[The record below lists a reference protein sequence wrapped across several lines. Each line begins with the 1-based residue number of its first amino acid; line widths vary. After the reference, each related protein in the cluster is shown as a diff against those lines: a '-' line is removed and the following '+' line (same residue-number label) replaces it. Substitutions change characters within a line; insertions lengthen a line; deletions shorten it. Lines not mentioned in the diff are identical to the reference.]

1 MGGDGQDS
9 GCDSGFD
16 GSDIGS
22 NYIGGFSGVVV
33 GGETGSGKDGSGNC
47 VLDTSDSCAGSG
59 VSGIALTRGTGN
71 SGYSGDES
79 GASIAPLLLLI
90 TSLLR

>member
-1 MGGDGQDS
+1 M
-9 GCDSGFD
+9 C
-16 GSDIGS
+16 
-22 NYIGGFSGVVV
+22 N
-33 GGETGSGKDGSGNC
+33 EKDGSGDC
-47 VLDTSDSCAGSG
+47 VMDTSDSCAGSG